1 MKNMKKKT
9 GLALALI
16 ISMSGVVQTH
26 SFANSEISEDFNEI
40 NAIGE
45 ISDLGNLD
53 FDDYAGNADL
63 LGIPEEMISPSD
75 KNVNDENIDLIEEDL
90 LDPSNFGEESPIVTP
105 VPDTD
110 ENKEP
115 NETLPSQP
123 TNDEAVLP
131 KATEGDGSST
141 NDNKEPIIDE
151 VTNPDNMKKPEGADP
166 NESTDE
172 TKPLEEIKPI
182 EVDNENAKDVVS
194 TEELENIMK
203 TLESE
208 LANKKYTVDSISN
221 AKKAIETAKSLLGND
236 ELKKEDIERQISLLK
251 TAKEGLIVDNVKK
264 DVDTNNANLE
274 NDSKKNTTEGQ
285 EPKTSTTNKENLENK
300 NKKDGENKKK
310 SSTSENTNN
319 KTIVNDGKKAPMNN
333 EPSVLD
339 STNKENVDNKNKK
352 DNEDN
357 KKPLKNENDSNKS
370 KSNNDNKNTSSIV
383 VNKTKSNEEGNQSNN
398 NGVDLNKN
406 RIIENNSNDKNKVI
420 VSSNHMDDLKPEEL
434 EGKKPGEYEEWVDND
449 YVDSNKTPAK
459 SLEELVKNPNAAE
472 VKESTDTLK
481 KNTPKANI
489 ANRVNAQTGGKIGMG
504 VAIVL
509 GVVAAVFF
517 SRRKK

>member
-16 ISMSGVVQTH
+16 ISMSGVIQTH
-26 SFANSEISEDFNEI
+26 SFANGEISEDFNEI

-45 ISDLGNLD
+45 ISNLGNLD

-63 LGIPEEMISPSD
+63 LGIPEEMINPSD

-90 LDPSNFGEESPIVTP
+90 LDPSNFGEESPTMTP

-123 TNDEAVLP
+123 TNDEDVLP

-141 NDNKEPIIDE
+141 NGNEEPIIDE

-182 EVDNENAKDVVS
+182 EVDNENAKEVVS

-221 AKKAIETAKSLLGND
+221 AKKAIETAKSLLDND
-236 ELKKEDIERQISLLK
+236 KLKKEDIERQISLLK
-251 TAKEGLIVDNVKK
+251 TAKEGLIVD
-264 DVDTNNANLE
+264 ANLE
-274 NDSKKNTTEGQ
+274 DNSKKNPTGEEQLT
-285 EPKTSTTNKENLENK
+285 PDTINKENLENK
-300 NKKDGENKKK
+300 
-310 SSTSENTNN
+310 
-319 KTIVNDGKKAPMNN
+319 
-333 EPSVLD
+333 
-339 STNKENVDNKNKK
+339 K
-352 DNEDN
+352 DNEGGTT
-357 KKPLKNENDSNKS
+357 PSINENDSNEL
-370 KSNNDNKNTSSIV
+370 KSNIIV
-383 VNKTKSNEEGNQSNN
+383 VNKVKNNEEDNQSSN
-398 NGVDLNKN
+398 
-406 RIIENNSNDKNKVI
+406 ENNSNDKNRII
-420 VSSNHMDDLKPEEL
+420 VSSNHVDNSKPEEL
-434 EGKKPGEYEEWVDND
+434 EDKKTGEQ
-449 YVDSNKTPAK
+449 VDSNKVPTK
-459 SLEELVKNPNAAE
+459 TLEETVKNPNAMESKE
-472 VKESTDTLK
+472 VLK
-481 KNTPKANI
+481 SNI
-489 ANRVNAQTGGKIGMG
+489 ANRINAQTGGKIGIG
-504 VAIVL
+504 VAVVL
-509 GVVAAVFF
+509 GVIAAVFF

>member
-1 MKNMKKKT
+1 MKKKT

-16 ISMSGVVQTH
+16 ISMSGVIQTH
-26 SFANSEISEDFNEI
+26 SFANGEISEDFNEI

-45 ISDLGNLD
+45 ISNLGNLD

-63 LGIPEEMISPSD
+63 LGIPEEMINPSD

-90 LDPSNFGEESPIVTP
+90 LDPSNFGEESPTMTP

-123 TNDEAVLP
+123 TNDEDVLP

-141 NDNKEPIIDE
+141 NGNEEPIIDE

-182 EVDNENAKDVVS
+182 EVDNENAKEVVS

-221 AKKAIETAKSLLGND
+221 AKKAIETAKSLLDND
-236 ELKKEDIERQISLLK
+236 KLKKEDIERQISLLK
-251 TAKEGLIVDNVKK
+251 TAKEGLIVD
-264 DVDTNNANLE
+264 ANLE
-274 NDSKKNTTEGQ
+274 DNSKKNPTGEEQLT
-285 EPKTSTTNKENLENK
+285 PDTINKENLENK
-300 NKKDGENKKK
+300 
-310 SSTSENTNN
+310 
-319 KTIVNDGKKAPMNN
+319 
-333 EPSVLD
+333 
-339 STNKENVDNKNKK
+339 K
-352 DNEDN
+352 DNEGGTT
-357 KKPLKNENDSNKS
+357 PSINENDSNEL
-370 KSNNDNKNTSSIV
+370 KSNIIV
-383 VNKTKSNEEGNQSNN
+383 VNKVKNNEEDNQSSN
-398 NGVDLNKN
+398 
-406 RIIENNSNDKNKVI
+406 ENNSNDKNRII
-420 VSSNHMDDLKPEEL
+420 VSSNHVDNSKPEEL
-434 EGKKPGEYEEWVDND
+434 EDKKTGEQ
-449 YVDSNKTPAK
+449 VDSNKVPTK
-459 SLEELVKNPNAAE
+459 TLEETVKNPNAMESKE
-472 VKESTDTLK
+472 VLK
-481 KNTPKANI
+481 SNI
-489 ANRVNAQTGGKIGMG
+489 ANRINAQTGGKIGIG
-504 VAIVL
+504 VAVVL
-509 GVVAAVFF
+509 GVIAAVFF